1 MPAQTRFE
9 VFVTLA
15 WPTTV
20 SEFPDITYRRMKH
33 AVTKVSEAASIDPH
47 AIVKNLMGT
56 FKEFSLGVN
65 PMNAWL
71 LGEPGAAGVFVGST
85 VPVVSKLLSV
95 STAVERLRT

>member
-33 AVTKVSEAASIDPH
+33 AVTKVSEAAHRSPCD
-47 AIVKNLMGT
+47 
-56 FKEFSLGVN
+56 SQ
-65 PMNAWL
+65 
-71 LGEPGAAGVFVGST
+71 EPDGQLQRV
-85 VPVVSKLLSV
+85 
-95 STAVERLRT
+95 